1 MCDLDFLNAEYPV
14 RRTTE
19 EKKAFADYVLSLP
32 SVKRRR
38 GKVEITSDAVNH
50 NIVIGDPASARVVC
64 TAHYDTPAA
73 SLFPNLMIPR
83 NLVLFWLYQFLPIS
97 LLLGVALGAGFL
109 VSQAFNGDSAVMLLT
124 YFSVYFGLYFLM
136 FRGFK
141 NKHNVNDNTSG
152 VATILGLVAREDI
165 GDDVAFILFDNEE
178 KGKKGSAAFFRDH
191 KEQMAQTLLVNFDCV
206 GNGENIIFIAKK
218 EAETMELYGKLRAGF
233 RSEGAYQVHFFP
245 IRGSESNSDYKNF
258 PCGVGCMACKR
269 SKGGIFY
276 TPNIHTK
283 RDTVASQENIDYI
296 VEQMRAVLAS
306 GREKG

>member
-1 MCDLDFLNAEYPV
+1 MSDLDFLNAEYPV
-14 RRTTE
+14 RRTAE

-32 SVKRRR
+32 SVKGRG

-73 SLFPNLMIPR
+73 SLFPNVMIPR

-97 LLLGVALGAGFL
+97 FLLGVALGAGFL

-124 YFSVYFGLYFLM
+124 YFAVYFGLYFLM

-233 RSEGAYQVHFFP
+233 RSEGAYQAHFFP

-306 GREKG
+306 GREKD